1 MCNEKLK
8 IIDPSF
14 DDADSIVLFGAGR
27 NCDTFINN
35 LKNDV
40 SVFAFIDND
49 PGKHGTE
56 VLGIKVY
63 PLDEV
68 KKFSKKYKIIIN
80 SETYY
85 HEMAAQL
92 RKFGLVENVD
102 FTSILK
108 FQAVWYWNNK
118 RKVVLFQTSSYIN
131 TECTLNCKYCRPL
144 MPLHKKK
151 FHYDFETLK
160 KDYDLYFGIV
170 DEVRIFHVCGG
181 ETLLHPQLDEILGY
195 LAGKYGEKI
204 TSFRVSTNGTV
215 TLDEKTLKC
224 LSKYKIFMVI
234 SDYTEV
240 TDTKKSQ
247 DSLIKQLKE
256 YEIPFEVYYDMKWS
270 NIKFPY
276 ELMNYDDSYL
286 KKHMSYCSTQ
296 SKCINDEKLFYCGTT
311 WAAEK
316 GGLFKNRESDYLEL
330 KTINSDCNIDKKR
343 FLEYYLGEFGDGYLL
358 LCKYC
363 AGESYDNPCV
373 TKAAEQLKRSEIPAI
388 RDQAMQRI
396 KNLNAKAD

>member
-1 MCNEKLK
+1 MCDEKLK
-8 IIDPSF
+8 ILDASF
-14 DDADSIVLFGAGR
+14 DVADNVVLFGAGR
-27 NCDTFINN
+27 NCETFINN
-35 LKNDV
+35 FKKDV
-40 SVFAFIDND
+40 SVMAFIDND
-49 PGKHGTE
+49 LAKHGTE

-68 KKFSKKYKIIIN
+68 KQLSKKNKIIIN

-85 HEMAAQL
+85 HEMSAQL
-92 RKFGLVENVD
+92 RELGLVENED

-160 KDYDLYFGIV
+160 KDYDLYFDIV
-170 DEVRIFHVCGG
+170 DEVRIFHVVGG
-181 ETLLHPQLDEILGY
+181 ETLLHPQLEKILDY

-204 TSFRVSTNGTV
+204 TTFRVSTNGTV

-224 LSKYKIFMVI
+224 LSKYKIFVVI

-240 TDTKKSQ
+240 VDTQKTQ
-247 DSLIKQLKE
+247 DAFLKQLKE
-256 YEIPFEVYYDMKWS
+256 YGIPYEVYHDMKWK

-276 ELMNYDDSYL
+276 ELMDYDESYL

-296 SKCINDEKLFYCGTT
+296 SKCVNDEKLYYCGTV

-316 GGLFKNRESDYLEL
+316 GGLFKNLKSDYLEL
-330 KTINSDCNIDKKR
+330 QNINSDSNLDKKK
-343 FLEYYLGEFGDGYLL
+343 FLEYYLGEFGNGYLS
-358 LCKYC
+358 LCQYC

-373 TKAAEQLKRSEIPAI
+373 IGAAEQLVRSEIPAI
-388 RDQAMQRI
+388 RDQIMKSI
-396 KNLNAKAD
+396 KNLSVKLD